1 MTRISDSDRA
11 LIDAALAAGRLR
23 RIPRGV
29 SGLPVAV
36 WDGAKLV
43 YPEKDG
49 GPSPKQG
56 LSFARTTAPPELRA
70 RRAAVASLHAQG
82 LCVTAIAA
90 ELGVHPQ
97 RVRDDHAV
105 LRLAPHKPPERGKA
119 GAVAAGDPPPRAAP
133 GAAKAAAPVK
143 PDKASAAA
151 PAKEKAAVKTAAP
164 GAAPAAA
171 QPGKSPASAAG
182 PGWRTAA

>member
-36 WDGAKLV
+36 WDGAKLI

-49 GPSPKQG
+49 APAPKQG

-70 RRAAVASLHAQG
+70 RRAAVA
-82 LCVTAIAA
+82 
-90 ELGVHPQ
+90 
-97 RVRDDHAV
+97 
-105 LRLAPHKPPERGKA
+105 
-119 GAVAAGDPPPRAAP
+119 
-133 GAAKAAAPVK
+133 
-143 PDKASAAA
+143 
-151 PAKEKAAVKTAAP
+151 
-164 GAAPAAA
+164 
-171 QPGKSPASAAG
+171 
-182 PGWRTAA
+182 

>member
-49 GPSPKQG
+49 GPAPKQG

-119 GAVAAGDPPPRAAP
+119 GAVAAGDPPARAAP
-133 GAAKAAAPVK
+133 GVARAAAPVKPAPAKAAK
-143 PDKASAAA
+143 PDKASAAGSA
-151 PAKEKAAVKTAAP
+151 AAP
-164 GAAPAAA
+164 
-171 QPGKSPASAAG
+171 S
-182 PGWRTAA
+182 WRTAA